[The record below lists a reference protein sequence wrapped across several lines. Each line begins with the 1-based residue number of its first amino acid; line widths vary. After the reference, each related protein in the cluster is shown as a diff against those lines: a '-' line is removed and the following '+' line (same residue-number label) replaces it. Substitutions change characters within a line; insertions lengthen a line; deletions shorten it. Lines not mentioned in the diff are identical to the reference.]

1 MTDGPKILKGLRTVI
16 YGVTDLDRAKKWY
29 ADALGIEPYFDMPF
43 YVGFNVGGYE
53 LGLDPNAGATGA
65 GGCTAYW
72 GVDDIVKA
80 VAHMES
86 TGATVQSPVN
96 EVGEGIKVASVLDP
110 FSNHIGIIENP
121 HFDLSATK

>member
-1 MTDGPKILKGLRTVI
+1 MTDQPNIPKGLRTVI
-16 YGVTDLDRAKKWY
+16 YGVTELDRAKKWY
-29 ADALGIEPYFDMPF
+29 TEAFGIEPYFDMPF

-53 LGLDPNAGATGA
+53 LGLDPNAEATGA

-86 TGATVQSPVN
+86 TGATVHSPVN

-110 FSNHIGIIENP
+110 FGNHIGIIENP